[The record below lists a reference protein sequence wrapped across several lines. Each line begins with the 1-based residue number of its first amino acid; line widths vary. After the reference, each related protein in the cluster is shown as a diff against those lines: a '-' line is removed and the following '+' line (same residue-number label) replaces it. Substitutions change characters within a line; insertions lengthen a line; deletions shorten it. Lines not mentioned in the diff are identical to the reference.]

1 MKNILF
7 RTDSSS
13 KIGIGHVMRSLVLAK
28 QYPKDNIKFAVQ
40 NLPKNINRK
49 IKDAG
54 YAIETL
60 KTNNI
65 DECIQLIKKLKID
78 LIIIDHYDIKYKQEK
93 KIKEQ
98 TGIQI
103 FVLDDTYEKHYCDI
117 LLNHNIGANKLKY
130 RGLVP
135 ENAELR
141 CGENFALIR
150 EEFIIEKKKRK
161 SLKNN
166 KRILV
171 SMGGTDA
178 GHLNIKILEVLLNFK
193 NIKVDII
200 TTNANLNLDELK
212 ILCYEHRNFD
222 LHIETNK
229 MATLMNQASLIITT
243 PSVTINEVY
252 YMDIPFIAIKIAENQ
267 NEIYKFLHKK
277 KYPTMDHFD
286 PKVLNDII
294 MTVMDGL
301 EHE

>member
-28 QYPKDNIKFAVQ
+28 QYPEDNIKFAVQ

-54 YAIETL
+54 YAIEIL
-60 KTNNI
+60 KTDKI
-65 DECIQLIKKLKID
+65 DECIQLINQLKID
-78 LIIIDHYDIKYKQEK
+78 LIIIDHYGIKYKQEK
-93 KIKEQ
+93 KIKEK

-117 LLNHNIGANKLKY
+117 LLNHNIGANELKY
-130 RGLVP
+130 KGLVP
-135 ENAELR
+135 KNAELR
-141 CGENFALIR
+141 CGESFALIR
-150 EEFIIEKKKRK
+150 EEFIIEKKKRQ

-166 KRILV
+166 NRILV

-178 GHLNIKILEVLLNFK
+178 CNLNVKILKVLLNFK
-193 NIKVDII
+193 KIKVDIV

-212 ILCYEHRNFD
+212 IFCHKHSNLN
-222 LHIETNK
+222 LHVETNK
-229 MATLMNQASLIITT
+229 MAMLMNQASCIITT
-243 PSVTINEVY
+243 PSVTINEVF

-267 NEIYKFLHKK
+267 NEIYQFLHKK
-277 KYPTMDHFD
+277 NYHTMDHFD
-286 PKVLNDII
+286 SKVLSEAVMSI
-294 MTVMDGL
+294 MNGL
-301 EHE
+301 KYE